1 MKNKNDLFSEKMPT
15 DLKSKI
21 LDSSLELLNENKK
34 KQRRSYL
41 AWMMGS
47 ALAALSA
54 SYVYLK
60 LPKNNELDPSSQE
73 ITQNLDIYEDLESDE
88 DIEMLADLEI
98 LEDLEIIEQLDEE
111 S

>member
-1 MKNKNDLFSEKMPT
+1 MKNKNDLFSEKMPS
-15 DLKSKI
+15 DLKNKI
-21 LDSSLELLNENKK
+21 LDSSLELLNNNKK

-41 AWMMGS
+41 TWIMGS

-54 SYVYLK
+54 SYAYFN
-60 LPKNNELDPSSQE
+60 LPKNNELDPSAQD

-88 DIEMLADLEI
+88 DIELLADLEI